1 MTSLGKDI
9 EEIETNKIKVADV
22 TRVTIEVVA
31 VDTMMMMTGVAA
43 KEIATMKTL
52 EAGAV
57 ALMSMSDVEVIT
69 EMIVKRVA
77 NKISATKKSWTK
89 KNTSDKRR
97 RSD

>member
-43 KEIATMKTL
+43 KEIAMMKTI